1 MSQPLGGT
9 AIKPKGWD
17 RSGWEAFRYMIY
29 NPDTG
34 AVLTRTPMSWAKIIV
49 FYCIYYTLL
58 AGFWLACLN
67 IFFLTI
73 EDDKPRWTLDESLI
87 GSNPGVGMK
96 PVMYDEKIDSSM
108 YVFNPND
115 DDQTPTDKDGEGPKN
130 IDYVKRMEK
139 FLEKYDKKDG
149 LHECTDNSDKNKGK
163 CIFDKSVLGA
173 CGTGNFGYMPEGG
186 VIKPCILLKLNKIYG
201 FDPVP
206 VEANNITDYKLMS
219 SGLQDI
225 IKSGENPESV
235 FFDCFGRFA
244 ADKEAVQMEYFPSN
258 QAISLKYFP
267 FTGGN
272 YHSPVVAV
280 QLTAKPGQ
288 LIHMECRAYYK
299 GVKHNTKDRLGL
311 VQFEIYID

>member
-96 PVMYDEKIDSSM
+96 PAMYDEKIDSSM

-130 IDYVKRMEK
+130 IDYVVRMEK
-139 FLEKYDKKDG
+139 YLEKYDNKKG

-173 CGTGNFGYMPEGG
+173 CGTKNFGYMPEGG

>member
-87 GSNPGVGMK
+87 GSNPGVGIK

-108 YVFNPND
+108 YVFDVSD

-130 IDYVKRMEK
+130 IDYVVRMQK
-139 FLEKYDKKDG
+139 FLEKYDKTDG
-149 LHECTDNSDKNKGK
+149 LHECTDNNDKNKGN

-173 CGTGNFGYMPEGG
+173 CGTKNFGYMPEDG

-225 IKSGENPESV
+225 IKSEAHPDSV

-244 ADKEAVQMEYFPSN
+244 ADKEAVQMEYFPNN

-267 FTGGN
+267 FKGGN